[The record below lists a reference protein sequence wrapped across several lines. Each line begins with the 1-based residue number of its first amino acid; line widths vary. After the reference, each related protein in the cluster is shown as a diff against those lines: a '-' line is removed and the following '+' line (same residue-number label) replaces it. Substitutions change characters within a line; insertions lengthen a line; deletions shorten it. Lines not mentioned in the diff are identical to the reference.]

1 MNNELITRQ
10 RLVTWED
17 PFIGA
22 AQVPYLSGL
31 AYLQAIHR
39 GEIPPPPIA
48 ELLGMFIAEVTQG
61 RVVFGLTPGEH
72 HYNPIG
78 VVHGSI
84 AAALCDSAMGCAVQ
98 SRLPMGMVYTTA
110 ELHVNYLRPLTKET
124 GPVRCIGEIIHQ
136 ENEWLRRR
144 LAWWMPKTVCIV
156 MGQPPVL
163 FFQPKGS
170 NGTQPFCGGFF
181 IPDTRIMITRRAAAI
196 AAIIAFVAILIM
208 GFGVTV
214 PEATVRLQPG
224 PGPSRA
230 ICSGQ

>member
-136 ENEWLRRR
+136 GKRMATAQAR
-144 LAWWMPKTVCIV
+144 LVDAQDRLYSHGTTTCLIFPA
-156 MGQPPVL
+156 
-163 FFQPKGS
+163 KG
-170 NGTQPFCGGFF
+170 
-181 IPDTRIMITRRAAAI
+181 
-196 AAIIAFVAILIM
+196 
-208 GFGVTV
+208 
-214 PEATVRLQPG
+214 E
-224 PGPSRA
+224 
-230 ICSGQ
+230 